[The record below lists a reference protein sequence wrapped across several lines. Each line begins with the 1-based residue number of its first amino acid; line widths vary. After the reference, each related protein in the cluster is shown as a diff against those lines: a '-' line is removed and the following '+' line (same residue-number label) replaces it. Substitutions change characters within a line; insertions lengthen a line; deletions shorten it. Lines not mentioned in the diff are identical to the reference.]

1 MNEPFSP
8 QTPRYISPAGDA
20 NVLPATP
27 HPRRTTDR
35 RDAAAAL
42 VLLVLSVLGVSLSLF
57 GGFHL
62 GYTVSYLAIT
72 GCGLIYLSG
81 RRIAGEAGGRCLPG
95 NPPSPVSV
103 CWPPWP
109 APACLC
115 GTMTPPDG
123 FCCSAAW
130 YF

>member
-72 GCGLIYLSG
+72 GCGLGGRPLPAGNPLRLFLSAGRPG
-81 RRIAGEAGGRCLPG
+81 RRRR
-95 NPPSPVSV
+95 V
-103 CWPPWP
+103 CV
-109 APACLC
+109 AQ
-115 GTMTPPDG
+115 
-123 FCCSAAW
+123 
-130 YF
+130 